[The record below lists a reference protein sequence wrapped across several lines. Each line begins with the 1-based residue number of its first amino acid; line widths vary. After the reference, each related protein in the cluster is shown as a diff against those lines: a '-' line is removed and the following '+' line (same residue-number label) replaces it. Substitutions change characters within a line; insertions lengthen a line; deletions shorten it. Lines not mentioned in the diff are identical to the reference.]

1 MSRNTKFDLGT
12 MLSAPVVN
20 PQYAEAAK
28 THAEI
33 MNCANMAQQ
42 NLYQMALGFKKMRDE
57 KLYKALG
64 YSNFGEYCENETGM
78 KRSNVYNYISVCE
91 KLTPDFVQSI
101 GQTVGMT
108 KLQLLT
114 TISDEQREEIT
125 ETTDLESTT
134 VRELKAKIEEL
145 KSSNAEKDKA
155 QTETNKENQQL
166 RSDRVAAMNRA
177 DDAERELTKSKSEK
191 LDLRRKIHSLESKI
205 KELESRP
212 IVVAVQDDSEKAE
225 QLLEEQQKHAE
236 ELADLHKQIDILH
249 GKLDKAKSDMGEQE
263 ERDENYVFWLAALR
277 NAKSALLDLTIA
289 CARYDNTFGYR
300 DARNLAEKFISDIDN
315 SQNKGGMEDGR

>member
-1 MSRNTKFDLGT
+1 MSRNTKFDLDT
-12 MLSAPVVN
+12 MLSAPAIN

-33 MNCANMAQQ
+33 MNCAAMAQQ

-57 KLYKALG
+57 RLYEALG
-64 YSNFGEYCENETGM
+64 YNNFGEYCEKETGM
-78 KRSNVYNYISVCE
+78 RRRNVYNYIAICE
-91 KLTPDFVQSI
+91 KLPSDFVQSTAQI
-101 GQTVGMT
+101 GMQ

-125 ETTDLESTT
+125 EAVDLESTT
-134 VRELKAKIEEL
+134 VKELKAKIEEL
-145 KSSNAEKDKA
+145 KAEKDKA
-155 QTETNKENQQL
+155 QAEINKENQQL
-166 RSDRVAAMNRA
+166 RTDRVEAMNRA
-177 DDAERELTKSKSEK
+177 DNAERVLSKAK
-191 LDLRRKIHSLESKI
+191 NDNADLQKKIHSLESEI

-212 IVVAVQDDSEKAE
+212 IEVAVQDDSEKAE